1 MRDFGTIRQ
10 QGVRVVV
17 ALGIAGLLLLA
28 VFFLGGQSARAGI
41 APHAGFMDAPAAPA
55 VPPQAAEAATWNEF
69 RPTGWITQSLVS
81 ASVSVT
87 DSDGLQDTTA
97 QYSYSTDGGGS
108 WFSWGQTG
116 LTVSGDLTTTK
127 RMTVT
132 NLFLPDSATNNL
144 IMFRILDG
152 AAMTETSP
160 AYPLAVDST
169 APSSLVLTNGWFKTL
184 SVITGTAS
192 DATSGVARV
201 DVLIQRGDNGQYYN
215 GSGWQTNPLWLLATG
230 TTNWS
235 YPFAPTETVTYTV
248 SSRATDQAG
257 LVQSA
262 LGTGTIY
269 FDNTPPTSAV
279 GTSGYYR
286 TATWTGFI
294 TGTASDVGSGV
305 QKVEITLKRLND
317 ELYYDGSGWVGSA
330 VWLPASGT
338 TAWSYAFAP
347 TPGMTYEVRSRAT
360 DNVGNVQTAPSAAAT
375 FMLDTGLPT
384 SSVGTSGYYG
394 TLTWTGNITGT
405 ASDAESGVARVD
417 ITIQRQDGG
426 TTYYYNGSWWQT
438 TEIWLLA
445 SGTANWHYPF
455 TPEHGRTY
463 TIRSRAQDLAGNQQ
477 IAYGTGT
484 LIYDSGAPTSSV
496 TTSGLLGKTAWTGT
510 IAGLA
515 SDDFAGVDVVHI
527 TVRRPDGQYY
537 TGSGWVT
544 STTWL
549 TTSGTT
555 AWTYAFTPTQ
565 GLTYT
570 VQSRATDRAGNMQT
584 TFGSAAFSYDGTDP
598 TSTVGVSGYYGP
610 ATWTGAITGTAA
622 DGESGLQSVV
632 LSIKK
637 SDNTFWNGTAW
648 QAIEVWLPATGTA
661 NWSYPFA
668 PQHGETY
675 TVRAKATDRAGNEQA
690 TPSQSTFTYDAA
702 SPVSAITTSG
712 FYRLETWPGQIDGTA
727 SDEGVGLQR
736 VELTIQ
742 RPDNRYYNGTGW
754 QDTEVWLAATGTDA
768 WQYAFA
774 PTDGMTY
781 TVRSRALDA
790 AGNVQAVYATSS
802 FCYDLQPPDSQVG
815 TGGYYNALTW
825 TGAITGTATDATSGV
840 LGVAIILQ
848 RSVAPHYWN
857 GTIWQAAQTWITAT
871 GSVTWSYPFAPDSG
885 VVYTVTSRAV
895 DKAGN
900 TEITYGTGSF
910 ALDLQEPDSVVGTSG
925 FYRPATWTGAITGTA
940 SAGVSGV
947 ARVEIT
953 VQRSTDEKYYNGTGW
968 QLASQWLTATG
979 TLNWTYPFSPTE
991 SVTYTVQSR
1000 AWSVSGVPEVTYGTG
1015 QFIYDSAPPTATL
1028 TTSAAYRTA
1037 TWPGAIAGL
1046 AADAG
1051 VGVDFV
1057 DFTLQRSSDNKYF
1070 AGGSAWA
1077 NSPVWLRATGAET
1090 WGYTFTPPVE
1100 AIYTVQM
1107 RPTDKAGNVKDPPT
1121 PATFILD
1128 NTAPYAPTEPQYY
1141 DGWKNTNVFT
1151 VTWTNAPDLSGIA
1164 GAYYK
1169 FTPPTSPTDA
1179 VRFVSTTNAITDI
1192 SVPAEGMW
1200 DLHLWLQDNAGNV
1213 NHNRRL
1219 VWPAMFKYDATPPQT
1234 THALVGPAGTNG
1246 WFLGTITA
1254 TLTVTDQPGLSG
1266 VSQRFYQVDGGA
1278 WLTTTASFLMSGDGV
1293 HTFSYYATDNAGN
1306 IEPTHTY
1313 TVGIDTAAPSVTH
1326 TLSGTLSATGWYTS
1340 PVTVILDGT
1349 DATSGVDD
1357 TGYRYR
1363 MGTIGPWL
1371 SGKTFV
1377 VGGEGTRTFYYYAI
1391 DRAGNQSDIM
1401 SGTVQ
1406 VDTVPP
1412 TSSIQISGA
1421 VGDNGWYRSS
1431 VGVTISVTDTTSGPA
1446 EGEVYYRLDGGPWV
1460 KGNTVGISTDGD
1472 HVLEH
1477 YGVDVAG
1484 NRGVPVES
1492 PVRVDTTAPGMPM
1505 DLTPSPT
1512 AWTNVNRFSISWT
1525 PPADTSGIAGAY
1537 YKLDAEPLFNT
1548 DGTYVPGG
1556 TRIDDIAVSGEG
1568 RHSITVWLRDMAG
1581 NVSFVNRAARINA
1594 FLYDPLPPTTNA
1606 YLGGVLGNN
1615 GWFTSPVTVT
1625 LVSQDQAGLSG
1636 VAGVAHRVDGSAWV
1650 TETGVATAATVV
1662 SVPGK
1667 HVVEY
1672 RGLDAA
1678 GNVET
1683 VRSLTVRVDN
1693 RPPAAPT
1700 DVRVTPS
1707 GWSRGSTFTVTWKNP
1722 VPADDSGIV
1731 AMYYKLNSPPSGP
1744 TDGTRIAIIAPS
1756 AAINVTANGEHDL
1769 YVWLEDEAG
1778 NVGYQNYAW
1787 LPKAIRRDALPPT
1800 VTHALVGTLGSENWY
1815 ISPVTVTLTATDTLS
1830 GLAAVRYRV
1839 DGGAWQVGTS
1849 VAVSADGDHTVAYKA
1864 TDVAGNE
1871 SSVITVSFRIDRTAP
1886 FVSFIPTGSFQTST
1900 SFTISWAGT
1909 DPSPGSGLARY
1920 DVQVADGLTGA
1931 WVDWLTNTDQTSAP
1945 YVGQRAHTY
1954 GFRARARD
1962 LAGNQGDYPPSAQI
1976 LVQVSPIV
1984 NGDLEAGNFNGWNL
1998 GCTPT
2003 FNRSVVR
2010 AADYRGV
2017 EGWVARLGD
2026 PAYTRMDT
2034 LPSVPVGAACMSQTF
2049 AVPPAS
2055 QMLTPVLS
2063 FWYHIYT
2070 YDVVVG
2076 SDGRLYDSFDVTITR
2091 QGGSPQLVLRDG
2103 NFTEPITSVL
2113 VLRDLGWRYAQIDL
2127 SPYAGQTITVE
2138 FANWNR
2144 EYDYDPNVGLGW
2156 YNTWTLVDLVQVRTR
2171 LSPKAYLPAAMV
2183 NFDGTRTVRSLQL
2196 AEDRAV
2202 QVYPD
2207 IPIGEGAPGH

>member
-1 MRDFGTIRQ
+1 MKNAETRRQ
-10 QGVRVVV
+10 QGIRLAV
-17 ALGIAGLLLLA
+17 AFGIAGLLLLG
-28 VFFLGGQSARAGI
+28 VFFVGGQAARAGV
-41 APHAGFMDAPAAPA
+41 APHAGFLDAPAAPPL
-55 VPPQAAEAATWNEF
+55 PPQAAEAATWNEF
-69 RPTGWITQSLVS
+69 TPTGWITQSLVS

-87 DSDGLQDTTA
+87 DADGLQDTTA

-116 LTVSGDLTTTK
+116 LSITGGLTTTK
-127 RMTVT
+127 RITVT

-144 IMFRILDG
+144 IMFRILNG
-152 AAMTETSP
+152 AAITETSP
-160 AYPLAVDST
+160 AYTLQVDST
-169 APSSLVLTNGWFKTL
+169 RPSSSVTTNGWFKTL

-201 DVLIQRGDNGQYYN
+201 DILIQRGDTNQYYN
-215 GSGWQTNPLWLLATG
+215 GLGWQGSPLWLLATG
-230 TTNWS
+230 TTSWS
-235 YPFAPTETVTYTV
+235 YSFVPTETVTYNV
-248 SSRATDQAG
+248 SSRATDVAG
-257 LVQSA
+257 LVQTA
-262 LGTGTIY
+262 LGSGTIY
-269 FDNTPPTSAV
+269 FDNTAPTSAV
-279 GTSGYYR
+279 GTSGFYR
-286 TATWTGFI
+286 AATWTGAI

-305 QKVEITLKRLND
+305 QKVEITLRRVND
-317 ELYYDGSGWVGSA
+317 GLYYDSSGWVGSA

-338 TAWSYAFAP
+338 ESWSYAFAP

-360 DNVGNVQTAPSAAAT
+360 DNVGNVQSPVSAAAT
-375 FMLDTGLPT
+375 FMLDIGLPT
-384 SSVGTSGYYG
+384 SAVGTSGYYG

-417 ITIQRQDGG
+417 ITIQRGDTNQ
-426 TTYYYNGSWWQT
+426 YYNGSWWQAT
-438 TEIWLLA
+438 PVWLLA
-445 SGTANWHYPF
+445 SGTTAWYYHPF
-455 TPEHGRTY
+455 TPEHGTTY
-463 TIRSRAQDLAGNQQ
+463 TIQSRAQDAAGNQQ
-477 IAYGTGT
+477 VAYGTGT
-484 LIYDSGAPTSSV
+484 LIYDSGVPTSSV

-515 SDDFAGVDVVHI
+515 SDDFVGVDVVHI

-537 TGSGWVT
+537 NSSGWT
-544 STTWL
+544 SSPTWL
-549 TTSGTT
+549 LASGTN
-555 AWTYAFTPTQ
+555 AWTYPFTPTQ
-565 GLTYT
+565 GITYT

-584 TFGSAAFSYDGTDP
+584 AYGSASFSYDGTDP

-610 ATWTGAITGTAA
+610 LTWSGAITGTAA
-622 DGESGLQSVV
+622 DAESGLQSVV

-637 SDNTFWNGTAW
+637 SDNTFWNGTTW
-648 QAIEVWLPATGTA
+648 QPIEVWLPATGTA
-661 NWSYPFA
+661 NWSYLFS

-675 TVRAKATDRAGNEQA
+675 TVRAKATDRAGNEQT
-690 TPSQSTFTYDAA
+690 TPSQSTFSYDAA
-702 SPVSAITTSG
+702 IPVSAIATSG
-712 FYRLETWPGQIDGTA
+712 FYRLETWTGQITGTA
-727 SDEGVGLQR
+727 SDEGSGLQR
-736 VELTIQ
+736 VELTVQ
-742 RPDNRYYNGTGW
+742 RPDNYYYNESGW
-754 QDTEVWLAATGTDA
+754 QPTEFWLLATGTDA
-768 WQYAFA
+768 WQYAFT

-790 AGNVQAVYATSS
+790 AGNIQAVYASSS
-802 FCYDLQPPDSQVG
+802 FCYDLQPPDSQVA
-815 TGGYYNALTW
+815 TSGYYNALTW

-840 LGVAIILQ
+840 LAVAITVR
-848 RSVAPHYWN
+848 RSGDGKYWN
-857 GTIWQAAQTWITAT
+857 GAIWQVAQTWITAT
-871 GSVTWSYPFAPDSG
+871 GTTTWTYPFSPESG
-885 VVYTVTSRAV
+885 LVYTVTSRAV

-900 TEITYGTGSF
+900 TEITYGSASF
-910 ALDLQEPDSVVGTSG
+910 ALDVQEPDSLVGTVG
-925 FYRPATWTGAITGTA
+925 FYRAATWTGAITGTA

-953 VQRSTDEKYYNGTGW
+953 VQRSTDDKYYNGSGW
-968 QLASQWLTATG
+968 QLTSQWLTATG
-979 TLNWTYPFSPTE
+979 TLNWSYPFSPTE

-1000 AWSVSGVPEVTYGTG
+1000 AWSVSGNPELTYGTG
-1015 QFIYDSAPPTATL
+1015 QFIYDSTPPTATL
-1028 TTSAAYRTA
+1028 STAAAYRTA
-1037 TWPGAIAGL
+1037 TWPGAIAGT

-1057 DFTLQRSSDNKYF
+1057 DFTLQRNTDSRYF
-1070 AGGSAWA
+1070 SGTAWVV
-1077 NSPVWLRATGAET
+1077 SPVWLRATGAET
-1090 WGYTFTPPVE
+1090 WSYAFAPPVE

-1107 RPTDKAGNVKDPPT
+1107 RPTDKAGNTQDPPT
-1121 PATFILD
+1121 PSTFIVD
-1128 NTAPYAPTEPQYY
+1128 NTAPFAPTEPQYY

-1179 VRFVSTTNAITDI
+1179 VRFVSTTNTITDI
-1192 SVPAEGMW
+1192 SVPAEGVW

-1219 VWPAMFKYDATPPQT
+1219 VWPSMFKYDATPPQT
-1234 THALVGPAGTNG
+1234 THALSGPAGDNG
-1246 WFLGTITA
+1246 WFRGAVTA
-1254 TLTVTDQPGLSG
+1254 TLTAVDQPGLSG
-1266 VSQRFYQVDGGA
+1266 VNQRFYRVDAGA
-1278 WLTTTASFLMSGDGV
+1278 WLTTTASFVMSGDGV
-1293 HTFSYYATDNAGN
+1293 HTFDYYSTDIAGN
-1306 IEPTHTY
+1306 VEATHAY
-1313 TVGIDTAAPSVTH
+1313 SVGIDTAAPSVTH

-1349 DATSGVDD
+1349 DATSGVGED
-1357 TGYRYR
+1357 GYRYR

-1377 VGGEGTRTFYYYAI
+1377 VGGEGTRTFYYYGI
-1391 DRAGNQSDIM
+1391 DRAGNSSEVM
-1401 SGTVQ
+1401 SGTVR
-1406 VDTVPP
+1406 VDTIPP

-1460 KGNTVGISTDGD
+1460 KGNTVGISADGD

-1484 NRGVPVES
+1484 NRGEPQAS
-1492 PVRVDTTAPGMPM
+1492 PVRIDTTAPGMPM

-1525 PPADTSGIAGAY
+1525 SPADTSGIAGAY
-1537 YKLDAEPLFNT
+1537 YKLDAEPTFNT

-1556 TRIDDIAVSGEG
+1556 TRIDDITVSGEG

-1581 NVSFVNRAARINA
+1581 NTSFVNRAARINA
-1594 FLYDPLPPTTNA
+1594 FLYDPLPPITNA
-1606 YLGGVLGNN
+1606 SLNGTLGNN
-1615 GWFTSPVTVT
+1615 DWFTSPVTVT
-1625 LVSQDQAGLSG
+1625 FVSQDQPGLSG
-1636 VAGVAHRVDGSAWV
+1636 VSGVAHRVDASAWV
-1650 TETGVATAATVV
+1650 TETGVATAMAVIST
-1662 SVPGK
+1662 PGK

-1678 GNVET
+1678 GNVEV

-1722 VPADDSGIV
+1722 VPADESGIA
-1731 AMYYKLNSPPSGP
+1731 AMYYKLNAPPSGP
-1744 TDGTRIAIIAPS
+1744 TDGTRVGVVAPS
-1756 AAINVTANGEHDL
+1756 ASINVTANGEHDL
-1769 YVWLEDEAG
+1769 YVWLEDVAG

-1787 LPKAIRRDALPPT
+1787 LPRAIRRDALPPT
-1800 VTHALVGTLGSENWY
+1800 VTHALAGTLGSENWY
-1815 ISPVTVTLTATDTLS
+1815 VSPVTVTFAATDTLS
-1830 GLAAVRYRV
+1830 GLAAIRYQV
-1839 DGGAWQVGTS
+1839 DSGAWTVGSS
-1849 VAVSADGDHTVAYKA
+1849 VVVSADGAHTVAYKA
-1864 TDVAGNE
+1864 ADVAGNE
-1871 SSVITVSFRIDRTAP
+1871 SGVITVSFRIDRTAP
-1886 FVSFIPTGSFQTST
+1886 IVAFIPPGSFQTGT
-1900 SFTISWAGT
+1900 NFTVSWRGL
-1909 DPSPGSGLARY
+1909 DPTPGSGLGRY

-1931 WVDWLTNTDQTSAP
+1931 WTDWLTNTDLTSAP
-1945 YVGQRAHTY
+1945 YVGQRGHTY

-1962 LAGNQGDYPPSAQI
+1962 VAGNQSDYPPSAQI
-1976 LVQVSPIV
+1976 LVQVSPVV
-1984 NGDLEAGNFNGWNL
+1984 NGDLETGNFSGWTL
-1998 GCTPT
+1998 GCTPA

-2010 AADYRGV
+2010 ATDYRGV

-2049 AVPPAS
+2049 TVPTAD

-2113 VLRDLGWRYAQIDL
+2113 ILRDLGWRYAQIDL

-2144 EYDYDPNVGLGW
+2144 EYDYDTQQGLGW
-2156 YNTWTLVDLVQVRTR
+2156 YNTWTLVDWVQVRTR
-2171 LSPKAYLPAAMV
+2171 LAPKARLPLV
-2183 NFDGTRTVRSLQL
+2183 PLNFDGTRAGRTSAVGPQEVPEALWSIPA
-2196 AEDRAV
+2196 AEGFPRR
-2202 QVYPD
+2202 
-2207 IPIGEGAPGH
+2207 